1 MINNMKLQNK
11 VAIVTGACS
20 GLGLAIAK
28 KFLEEGAKVVFSDIN
43 EEKGSEIVSQMNDAI
58 FVKCNVA
65 KSEEVNELIKKTIES
80 FGRLDIIV
88 NNAGTATMAS
98 VDQMTDEDWQ
108 KVIDV
113 NLTGVF
119 YGVRTACKYMKDNN
133 IKGSIINM
141 SSILGV
147 NGFSGAISYC
157 AAKGGVNQVTR
168 TAAMELAPLGIRV
181 NSIAPGFIKT
191 EMTKGILADEG
202 YKKFLESSTP
212 LGYIGEPEDIAN
224 AALYLA
230 SDDSKYVT
238 GSILY
243 VDGGWTAR

>member
-1 MINNMKLQNK
+1 MKLQNK

-20 GLGLAIAK
+20 GLGLAIAN
-28 KFLEEGAKVVFSDIN
+28 KFLKEGAKVVFSDIN
-43 EEKGSEIVSQMNDAI
+43 EEKGNEIISQVENAI
-58 FVKCNVA
+58 FVKCNVS
-65 KSEEVNELIKKTIES
+65 KSDEVNALIQKTVQE
-80 FGRLDIIV
+80 FGGLDVIV
-88 NNAGTATMAS
+88 NNAGTATMS
-98 VDQMTDEDWQ
+98 GVDCMSDENWQ
-108 KVIDV
+108 RVIDV

-119 YGVRTACKYMKDNN
+119 YGVRAACKHMKDNN
-133 IKGSIINM
+133 VKGSIINM

-147 NGFSGAISYC
+147 NGFNGAISYC

-191 EMTKGILADEG
+191 EMTKDILVNEE
-202 YKKFLESSTP
+202 YRKFLESSTP
-212 LGYIGEPEDIAN
+212 LGYIGDPEDIAN

-238 GSILY
+238 GTILY